1 MIPTTLRTVLNPDSG
16 RRRRVLKWGLLA
28 LVLLAVAY
36 PRPHLLVRNIAR
48 WRNLDSLIDP
58 DNPAL
63 DPLAAELAPRL
74 DGVPPGPHALEI
86 VQDYVLRRI
95 PYAWDWDTWGV
106 LDYVPTVEETLALGR
121 EDCDGRAVVA
131 ASLLRRFGYDA
142 RITSDLSHVWVR
154 TSAGETMTPVRSA
167 SGGTIIA
174 ASIGGTTRIDW
185 ATVFNTATLLKDLPT
200 SLAYGIAVFPAWR
213 EAMVVLAI
221 FLVLAGREPRLRR
234 ELGGMALIVAGWWVL
249 RWTCGDAWNRSYA
262 GAWAGYGLFI
272 AGLAAMLWTP
282 RRTPAAQPAL
292 ARVG

>member
-28 LVLLAVAY
+28 LVLVAVAY
-36 PRPHLLVRNIAR
+36 PRPDLLLRNIAR
-48 WRNLDSLIDP
+48 WRNLDGLIDP
-58 DNPAL
+58 DSPAL
-63 DPLAAELAPRL
+63 APLAAELAPRL
-74 DGVPPGPHALEI
+74 DGVQPGPEALEV
-86 VQDYVLRRI
+86 VQNYVLRRI

-106 LDYVPTVEETLALGR
+106 LDYVPTVEETLAVGR

-174 ASIGGTTRIDW
+174 ASIGGATRIDW

-213 EAMVVLAI
+213 EAMIVLAI
-221 FLVLAGREPRLRR
+221 FLVLVGREPRLRR
-234 ELGGMALIVAGWWVL
+234 ELAGMALLVAGWWVL

-262 GAWAGYGLFI
+262 GAWAGYGLI
-272 AGLAAMLWTP
+272 AAGLAAMVWTP
-282 RRTPAAQPAL
+282 RRAPTAEPAL